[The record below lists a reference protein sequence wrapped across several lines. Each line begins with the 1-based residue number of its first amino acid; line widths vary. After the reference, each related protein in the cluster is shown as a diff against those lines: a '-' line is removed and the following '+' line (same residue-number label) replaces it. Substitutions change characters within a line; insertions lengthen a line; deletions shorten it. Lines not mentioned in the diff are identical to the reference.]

1 VQYQSGVWI
10 QAINLHCAQC
20 YFCCVT
26 GLQESVK
33 PLSVAERLII
43 AGDAARGLTYLHS
56 EKCLI
61 HMDVK
66 R

>member
-1 VQYQSGVWI
+1 MQTVVYCYMY
-10 QAINLHCAQC
+10 LCAMS
-20 YFCCVT
+20 
-26 GLQESVK
+26 GLQQSAKK
-33 PLSVAERLII
+33 PLSVAERLNI
-43 AGDAARGLTYLHS
+43 ARDTVRGLTYLHS